1 MKEGKHTRKA
11 LHSGFMARPL
21 TKLWHRDAEP
31 KQRIHWE
38 EEADWSSGLLRW
50 IEFDGKIHGKRK
62 LCRDVPE
69 FCIGHLRDLED
80 Y

>member
-1 MKEGKHTRKA
+1 
-11 LHSGFMARPL
+11 MARPL